1 MKHDKAEL
9 ERLEAQIRAAEMH
22 VAATRA
28 RDEGLIPF
36 VQFMQ
41 PDPNAPDDVAQ
52 SRYKPAMHHKVIAE
66 ALEGVLSGK
75 CLRLILSV
83 PPQHGKSELATRN
96 FPAKYIG
103 KYPWRH
109 VIVGAYNDD
118 FAQKFG
124 TEVREILLDQ
134 RYKQVF
140 PSVALRGGTKA
151 KDFMATTDRGDLLF
165 RGRGSSMTGNPAD
178 LVIIDDPIKDAKE
191 AESLTIRNDVWE
203 WFTRVVYTRCH
214 AMSAIVII
222 MTRWSD
228 DDLVGRLIDPKN
240 PFYNEEEAAKW
251 TYINIP
257 AILDDE
263 GLAKALGKEKGEA
276 LWPERFPLDH
286 LESARRMNPIG
297 FSALYMGRPTPP
309 EGAFYKREMLHGYER
324 AALQKKEF
332 QHYLSGDLAISPE
345 LGRDKSCMGAWTA
358 DSKTSVA
365 HMNNGDFYGTEN
377 STTVENECKYRIVFY
392 GNDDS
397 SKVLK
402 DFAPLKAGEVIDSS
416 VMNISAL
423 KSFVKEAINEAKEK
437 NVLLS
442 AHLKATMMKVSD
454 PIIFGA
460 IVETYFADV
469 FEKYAATFNELDI
482 NPNFGLATLF
492 EKIAGHAQ
500 EAEIKADI
508 EKTIENGPRIAMVN
522 SDKGITNFHVS
533 SDVIV
538 DASMAALVRG
548 GGKMWN
554 KEGKEEDTVCII
566 NMMMT

>member
-240 PFYNEEEAAKW
+240 PFYNEDEAAKW

-276 LWPERFPLDH
+276 LWPERFPLEH

-324 AALQKKEF
+324 AAIQKKEF

-345 LGRDKSCMGAWTA
+345 LGRDKSCVGVWGIDSDGICWLLPDLYWERRASDQSVDRILTFMEQYKPMTFFSEKGQIDKSLRPFIEAKMRERNLWVNIEAMSVAGSKGTRSVA
-358 DSKTSVA
+358 ARGFMAAGRFRFPKFASWWPAAEDELLKFTGSGDDPHDDFCDMVANFGQGISKTIGASVVKA
-365 HMNNGDFYGTEN
+365 PENVIQIGTMRWVRHASDMEAR
-377 STTVENECKYRIVFY
+377 RI
-392 GNDDS
+392 
-397 SKVLK
+397 KV
-402 DFAPLKAGEVIDSS
+402 ANA
-416 VMNISAL
+416 N
-423 KSFVKEAINEAKEK
+423 
-437 NVLLS
+437 
-442 AHLKATMMKVSD
+442 
-454 PIIFGA
+454 
-460 IVETYFADV
+460 
-469 FEKYAATFNELDI
+469 
-482 NPNFGLATLF
+482 
-492 EKIAGHAQ
+492 
-500 EAEIKADI
+500 
-508 EKTIENGPRIAMVN
+508 
-522 SDKGITNFHVS
+522 KGF
-533 SDVIV
+533 
-538 DASMAALVRG
+538 
-548 GGKMWN
+548 
-554 KEGKEEDTVCII
+554 
-566 NMMMT
+566 